1 VSLGLG
7 AGSKGGTGGI
17 LILTGRLGLNLVTLR
32 ISGSEDASVL
42 ASEPVIDYAVLYG
55 RRLST
60 TPDWML
66 VSGSAG
72 VGVVRNVTE
81 NSFTGPDVSETTVG
95 LPFQLQ
101 VAAHTPYAV
110 GLGVT
115 AFANVNPARP
125 FFGLAV
131 GGYLGDL
138 R

>member
-1 VSLGLG
+1 M
-7 AGSKGGTGGI
+7 
-17 LILTGRLGLNLVTLR
+17 TLR
-32 ISGSEDASVL
+32 ISGSEDASVF

-60 TPDWML
+60 TPDWMH

-72 VGVVRNVTE
+72 LAVVRNVTE
-81 NSFTGPDVSETTVG
+81 NSFTGPEVSETTLG
-95 LPFQLQ
+95 LPFQMQ
-101 VAAHTPYAV
+101 VAAHTPYVV

-115 AFANVNPARP
+115 MFANVNPVRP

-131 GGYLGDL
+131 GVYLGDL